1 MKAEYAIDTFNIV
14 SFIFSILLLFGL
26 LQTKSEVFQ
35 KISFV
40 VKIIVGIVLIIK
52 FNDFFPQKHFTIVDR
67 KLCFLAGTFIV
78 AFTLG
83 DALSKYSTDAAEK
96 IKTILDVSQF

>member
-1 MKAEYAIDTFNIV
+1 MRPEHVIDLFNII
-14 SFIFSILLLFGL
+14 SFLFTILLLFGL
-26 LQTKSEVFQ
+26 LKTEAAVFQ

-40 VKIIVGIVLIIK
+40 VKIIVGLLLLYK
-52 FNDFFPQKHFTIVDR
+52 FNDFFPSKQFPVFER

-83 DALSKYSTDAAEK
+83 DALS
-96 IKTILDVSQF
+96 ILK